1 MSDNNNIRRAN
12 GYARDKVVKR
22 VRREETHCWLCKEPV
37 DKTLT
42 YLWGSHGPKCS
53 NPDCPGCTPHPQRG
67 EVDEVIPVSLGGSPI
82 DRSNCRLSHRACN
95 NRRGNKLPGTPPPK
109 TTLITSGEW

>member
-12 GYARDKVVKR
+12 GAARDKVVKR
-22 VRREETHCWLCKEPV
+22 VKREETHCWLCNEPV

-67 EVDEVIPVSLGGSPI
+67 EVDEVIPVSLGGSPT
-82 DRSNCRLSHRACN
+82 DRKNCHLAHRLCN
-95 NRRGNKLPGTPPPK
+95 QRRGNKPPTALLQPV
-109 TTLITSGEW
+109 TIQTSRNW